1 MKTCQTIER
10 ILLLSASGEG
20 PSPLPRHVQAHLQQC
35 AACRT
40 YQAELDRL
48 SRAVHAVH
56 PVPPV
61 PQETHMAL
69 RAAARR
75 QKERRRRTTAAS
87 PIPFW
92 PAWRPAL
99 AVAAALALL
108 LAAGLVL
115 RSISSQEKASI
126 GHEDARLAEAH
137 LLGDEEI
144 ALLGLVLLSW
154 ENDIDFFMSMLFDGS
169 DDPGEME
176 LQLLLWNDLAG

>member
-35 AACRT
+35 AAMRGLP
-40 YQAELDRL
+40 YIS
-48 SRAVHAVH
+48 SRARPAQSRSTCGTPRASCSPGNAHGLAGSG
-56 PVPPV
+56 PP
-61 PQETHMAL
+61 PK
-69 RAAARR
+69 RAAAPNHRGI
-75 QKERRRRTTAAS
+75 AHS
-87 PIPFW
+87 L
-92 PAWRPAL
+92 L
-99 AVAAALALL
+99 AGVL

-169 DDPGEME
+169 DD
-176 LQLLLWNDLAG
+176 DLAG